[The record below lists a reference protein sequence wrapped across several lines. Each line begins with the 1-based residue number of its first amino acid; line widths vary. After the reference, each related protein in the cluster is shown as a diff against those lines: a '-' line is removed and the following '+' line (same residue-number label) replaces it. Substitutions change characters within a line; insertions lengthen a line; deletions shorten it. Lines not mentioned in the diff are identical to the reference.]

1 MCQLLSAKQCM
12 CADNHASVKRC
23 MIIRRKD
30 KEKNNIIANCSSKKD
45 DLVLFLYK
53 NECIIEQFSRV

>member
-1 MCQLLSAKQCM
+1 M

-30 KEKNNIIANCSSKKD
+30 KEKNNIIANCSLKKD
-45 DLVLFLYK
+45 DLV
-53 NECIIEQFSRV
+53 